1 MPKRKRYF
9 FSVIEEGIQNPKFA
23 GYRGGRIEVYDRK
36 SKSGYACY
44 EARFLIPKEFIDTF
58 RDTWDFKESDKMP
71 YIIWDYEE
79 QNKDI
84 ISP

>member
-23 GYRGGRIEVYDRK
+23 GYKGGRIEVYDRK

-44 EARFLIPKEFIDTF
+44 EARFLIPQEFIDIF

-71 YIIWDYEE
+71 YII
-79 QNKDI
+79 
-84 ISP
+84 